1 MWQGGCAYR
10 AHRPDDI
17 QHRGVEQRQLVGLIT
32 QRSQVRVLPPQ
43 PDMRDARHVSDGR
56 FALYERIGV
65 PISVESVRN
74 CHRILSEFG
83 HDFLREHLDAAE
95 GLVEVEASRAEL
107 TEYAVDALGA

>member
-43 PDMRDARHVSDGR
+43 PEKRDARHVSDGR
-56 FALYERIGV
+56 FALSERIRV
-65 PISVESVRN
+65 AISVESVRHS
-74 CHRILSEFG
+74 HRILRELG

-95 GLVEVEASRAEL
+95 GLVQVEASRAKL
-107 TEYAVDALGA
+107 AEYAVDAL